1 MGKIRADERVSGLV
15 FVRRKQD
22 KEEEKVEEGL
32 PEKHLEK
39 PYLQEI

>member
-1 MGKIRADERVSGLV
+1 MGKTRAEERVSGLG

-22 KEEEKVEEGL
+22 KEEKKVEEL
-32 PEKHLEK
+32 PEKHLAK